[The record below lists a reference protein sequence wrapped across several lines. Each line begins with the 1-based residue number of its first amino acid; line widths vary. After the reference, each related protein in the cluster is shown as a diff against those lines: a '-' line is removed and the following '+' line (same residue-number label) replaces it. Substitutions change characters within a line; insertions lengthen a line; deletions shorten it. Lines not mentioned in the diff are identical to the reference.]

1 MVEAMSEIPK
11 GQYPGP
17 VKGNDPRAAGYET
30 IARFH
35 KTLME
40 IKWRANTAGV
50 AAELSPQNIITMT
63 LHCEQAVAFLAEEIL
78 RLARVIEERSFQ
90 TQQAT
95 GD

>member
-1 MVEAMSEIPK
+1 MSEIPK
-11 GQYPGP
+11 GQPPLP

-40 IKWRANTAGV
+40 IKWRAKTSGV
-50 AAELSPQNIITMT
+50 SANLSPQDIITMN

-78 RLARVIEERSFQ
+78 RLATAIEAGSFQ
-90 TQQAT
+90 TQQT
-95 GD
+95 SGD